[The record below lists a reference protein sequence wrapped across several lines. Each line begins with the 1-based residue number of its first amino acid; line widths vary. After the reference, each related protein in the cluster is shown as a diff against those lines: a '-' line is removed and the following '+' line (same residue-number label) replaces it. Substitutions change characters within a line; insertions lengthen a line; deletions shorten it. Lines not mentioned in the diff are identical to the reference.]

1 MAARLAE
8 TGNAF
13 GEAKGERRAH
23 VDRRRTRRADGRRTG
38 RGEEGEDARESEP
51 PGWDA
56 GHHLG
61 ARSVFVHDDLPVVL
75 GGRCSRG
82 KGGASFVLMKGAI
95 SFGLGPQAA
104 RNVQILWAAK
114 LHKRTMPVVTTC
126 AGR

>member
-51 PGWDA
+51 PGWMRGTISGREACSFMTTSLSFSRDDA
-56 GHHLG
+56 PAERAAL
-61 ARSVFVHDDLPVVL
+61 RSF
-75 GGRCSRG
+75 
-82 KGGASFVLMKGAI
+82 
-95 SFGLGPQAA
+95 
-104 RNVQILWAAK
+104 
-114 LHKRTMPVVTTC
+114 
-126 AGR
+126 